1 MVRQPGLPAKRPT
14 WARTYDVGQLLDKA
28 VQLYRRNFVLFA
40 AISLVAI
47 VPDAVLL
54 VWGVSLPTIVLRVTS
69 APFILATFYLAAAQ
83 AVFRG
88 PIGPLPILLAAVRR
102 YRNFAG
108 VLAGYF
114 AAAFTLASSPAG
126 ISLIVAFGPTACV
139 LAAESGT
146 PAQAFK
152 RWNYLLKKNLRR
164 AALSC
169 AALFL
174 LCSGLAGV
182 LAVLAIVGTDLI
194 PSSQPGLQMIGQ
206 DVTLILPVLL
216 ATPIAAIGYCLVY
229 VDLRVRAE
237 GDDLDDLAKSAAGA
251 A

>member
-1 MVRQPGLPAKRPT
+1 MIGQPGPPAKRPT
-14 WARTYDVGQLLDKA
+14 WARTYDVGQLFDKA
-28 VQLYRRNFVLFA
+28 VQLYRRNFVLFG

-54 VWGVSLPTIVLRVTS
+54 VWGISLPTIVLRLIS

-88 PIGPLPILLAAVRR
+88 PIGPLPILRAGVTR

-108 VLAGYF
+108 VLAGYL
-114 AAAFTLASSPAG
+114 AAAFTVASSPAG

-152 RWNYLLKKNLRR
+152 RWNYLLKKNTGR

-169 AALFL
+169 SALFL
-174 LCSGLAGV
+174 LCAGLAAV

-194 PSSQPGLQMIGQ
+194 PSSHPGLQMIGQ

-216 ATPIAAIGYCLVY
+216 TTPLAAIGYCLVY
-229 VDLRVRAE
+229 VDLRVRVE
-237 GDDLDDLAKSAAGA
+237 GDDLDDLARSSDDAA
-251 A
+251 